1 MTLRAAIMSATLG
14 HNAFCTSTMSSST
27 PPPPSLDAL
36 NRQIAAALAPIE
48 PEGLDTRVAALEAS
62 NAELIASIGEL
73 VDNIVQLRNEDV
85 RALDQRS
92 QEQAKKLEEL
102 QAALNLERSSRD
114 LAEVSRMHPKER
126 IVVFVGGTYFGNNVK
141 YAWLAALAQ
150 ADVLRAECW
159 FLPMDAK
166 QAELVARTGG
176 RCFPANPADWTAT
189 HLHTALAAA
198 VAVID
203 DHLLNSNPYA
213 AALLAGA
220 RQVQLWHGISIKEIG
235 FRNLAGLARMSPH
248 FARVLRTC
256 GEFRQL
262 VGTSATQEAE
272 FRRWFG
278 FRHYAPI
285 GYPRNDVLLR
295 EPAPSDLLNVDM
307 DVYHRAAGYRQ
318 RGKRVYLYAPT
329 FRDSNHGWM
338 MNAGLPELAAGIAAA
353 GDLLVV
359 NLHPVEQPLVP
370 QLAQALPQVS
380 FVRSRSDAYPLL
392 RQATTLITDYS
403 SIMFDYLL
411 LDRPILLFRPDHEAY
426 TTQSRQ
432 LFDAKLSTPPG
443 PVAST
448 VGELLR
454 LVKAPKEAPGAREAR
469 HSLRGALFDHPD
481 GQAGERL
488 LTLIGHE
495 LDAALEPRA

>member
-1 MTLRAAIMSATLG
+1 MSQGPASPALSP
-14 HNAFCTSTMSSST
+14 AE
-27 PPPPSLDAL
+27 SLAQ
-36 NRQIAAALAPIE
+36 QIAAALAPPSA
-48 PEGLDTRVAALEAS
+48 PEAAGLEARVAELEAT
-62 NAELIASIGEL
+62 NAQLVASIGEL

-85 RALDQRS
+85 HALDQRA
-92 QEQAKKLEEL
+92 QAQAKQLEEL
-102 QAALNLERSSRD
+102 QALLNLERSSRD

-141 YAWLAALAQ
+141 YAWLSALAQ
-150 ADVLRAECW
+150 AEALQAECW

-166 QAELVARTGG
+166 QAELVAQTGG
-176 RCFPANPADWTAT
+176 RCFPANPADWTAA

-213 AALLAGA
+213 ASLLAGA
-220 RQVQLWHGISIKEIG
+220 RQVQLWHGVSIKEIG
-235 FRNLAGLARMSPH
+235 FRNLAGLANMSPH

-256 GEFRQL
+256 GEFSHFI
-262 VGTSATQEAE
+262 GTSAAQEDE

-278 FRHYAPI
+278 FRDYAPI

-295 EPAPSDLLNVDM
+295 APTPNDLLNVDM

-329 FRDSNHGWM
+329 FRDNNHGWM
-338 MNAGLPELAAGIAAA
+338 MSAGLADLAAGISAA
-353 GDLLVV
+353 GDLLIV

-370 QLAQALPQVS
+370 QLAQALPLVS

-411 LDRPILLFRPDHEAY
+411 LDRPVLLFRPDHEAY
-426 TTQSRQ
+426 TTRSRQ
-432 LFDAKLSTPPG
+432 LFDAKLANPPG
-443 PVAST
+443 PVAT
-448 VGELLR
+448 TANELLQLIKARKEPAGAVQARHTLRDALHDRTDGDAGQR
-454 LVKAPKEAPGAREAR
+454 LVALIGQTLDTVLEAR
-469 HSLRGALFDHPD
+469 
-481 GQAGERL
+481 
-488 LTLIGHE
+488 
-495 LDAALEPRA
+495 

>member
-1 MTLRAAIMSATLG
+1 MAGVRWASHQPAPHLLQTDM
-14 HNAFCTSTMSSST
+14 NAT
-27 PPPPSLDAL
+27 PPTPDLDAL
-36 NRQIAAALAPIE
+36 NRQIALALAPPSPAA
-48 PEGLDTRVAALEAS
+48 PESLEARIATLEAG
-62 NAELIASIGEL
+62 NAELVASITAL
-73 VDNIVQLRNEDV
+73 VDNIVQLRNDDV
-85 RALDQRS
+85 HTLDQRS
-92 QEQAKKLEEL
+92 QAQAKQLEEL
-102 QAALNLERSSRD
+102 QAALHLERSQRD

-141 YAWLAALAQ
+141 YAWLAAQNQ
-150 ADVLRAECW
+150 AESLGAECW
-159 FLPMDAK
+159 FLPMDAH
-166 QAELVARTGG
+166 QAELVAQTGG
-176 RCFPANPADWTAT
+176 HCFPANPADWTVT

-220 RQVQLWHGISIKEIG
+220 RQLQLWHGISIKEIG

-256 GEFRQL
+256 GEFSQF
-262 VGTSATQEAE
+262 VGTSAAQEAE

-295 EPAPSDLLNVDM
+295 EPTAQELLNVDM
-307 DVYHRAAGYRQ
+307 DVYQRAAGYRQ

-329 FRDSNHGWM
+329 FRDGNHGWM
-338 MNAGLPELAAGIAAA
+338 MQAGLPELAAGIAAA

-370 QLAQALPQVS
+370 QLAQALPLVS

-411 LDRPILLFRPDHEAY
+411 LDRPVLLFRPDHAAY

-432 LFDAKLSTPPG
+432 LFDAKLANPPG

-448 VGELLR
+448 VAELLKLIR
-454 LVKAPKEAPGAREAR
+454 APKEVAGAARAR
-469 HSLRGALFDHPD
+469 HALRDALHDHAD
-481 GQAGERL
+481 DQSAQRL
-488 LTLIGHE
+488 LALIGRE
-495 LDAALEPRA
+495 LDAIPGQRP

>member
-1 MTLRAAIMSATLG
+1 MSQGPAPAA
-14 HNAFCTSTMSSST
+14 
-27 PPPPSLDAL
+27 PSHADAL
-36 NRQIAAALAPIE
+36 AQQIAAALAPVE
-48 PEGLDTRVAALEAS
+48 ASGLDARVATLEAS

-85 RALDQRS
+85 HALDQRG
-92 QEQAKKLEEL
+92 QAQAKQLEEL

-150 ADVLRAECW
+150 AEALHAECW
-159 FLPMDAK
+159 FLPMDAR
-166 QAELVARTGG
+166 QAELVAQTGG
-176 RCFPANPADWTAT
+176 HCFPANPADWTAA

-220 RQVQLWHGISIKEIG
+220 RQVQLWHGVSIKEIG
-235 FRNLAGLARMSPH
+235 FRNLAGLANMSPH

-256 GEFRQL
+256 GDFSQL
-262 VGTSATQEAE
+262 VGTSAAQEAE

-295 EPAPSDLLNVDM
+295 EPTAQDLLNVDM
-307 DVYHRAAGYRQ
+307 DVYQRAAGYRQ

-329 FRDSNHGWM
+329 FRDGNHGWM
-338 MNAGLPELAAGIAAA
+338 MDAGLPDLSAAIGAA
-353 GDLLVV
+353 GDLLIV

-370 QLAQALPQVS
+370 KLAEVLPLVS

-392 RQATTLITDYS
+392 RLATTLITDYS

-411 LDRPILLFRPDHEAY
+411 LDRPVLLFRPDHAAY
-426 TTQSRQ
+426 TTKSRQ
-432 LFDAKLSTPPG
+432 LFDAKLATPPG
-443 PVAST
+443 PVAGT
-448 VGELLR
+448 VGELLK
-454 LVKAPKEAPGAREAR
+454 LVKAQKEPTSSAAAR
-469 HSLRGALFDHPD
+469 HALRDALHDRAD
-481 GQAGERL
+481 GDAGQRL
-488 LTLIGHE
+488 LALIAQE
-495 LDAALEPRA
+495 LDAALGRQ